1 MNKWLKL
8 LLVFLMILIIMIL
21 IINLNPGL
29 ESWLHEL
36 TGWS

>member
-21 IINLNPGL
+21 IINLNPSL
-29 ESWLHEL
+29 ESWLQEL
-36 TGWS
+36 TGWN